1 MRRLVA
7 VFVSCFF
14 VFSGLVVASPALALE
29 GEAADVFAA
38 RVIAKSSGARVL
50 VSNLLDEFS
59 TTYVNP
65 DGTLTTDSYGSAI
78 RVRDDRTSSG
88 WRDLDYDLAFK
99 ADGSVSPKSGL
110 FSLFISGGG
119 TASQVASSG
128 VVRVT
133 SPEGSLVGF
142 GWAGSLPKPV
152 LVGPKATY
160 TEVLPGVDLVIEATP
175 SGFEQFFVLNVKPS
189 AEVLS
194 ALVLP
199 LKTKKVSVVENS
211 DGSFT
216 FENSASDEVAS
227 LPTPR
232 VWDSSFEPKSGSAV
246 EGVLNA
252 NLNGSSNTLEL
263 GGLAAFLE
271 NPDLVYPV
279 IVDPAL
285 TLNPLSDVYVR
296 DDSSTSN
303 WSSTEL
309 LVGTY
314 DGGVTRARSY
324 LRFRNTQW
332 AGKQITAASLKIYET
347 WSYSC
352 NARSV
357 YLYPA
362 SRKVTGNWS
371 WTNQPI
377 ITTSAANS
385 LSAAKGYSSACSAGW
400 LNIDAKN
407 VVSYLADHFDVEGT
421 VSTIALR
428 ASETD
433 SYGWKRFTSTNGTN
447 KPSLSVTYNNIPTQ
461 PSMPIVTPGQYVGGL
476 QYATSLTPTL
486 SAVATDG
493 DKDAI
498 TYTFY
503 YYPDP
508 QGTVN
513 PQPLCSTTVASGT
526 VATCQ
531 PTFQLADNQI
541 YHIRVVARDSNSN
554 SLTAAQLPSSEV
566 LTFKTAVSTP
576 VAPVISCPGFANTNN
591 VSIIPTSDVNCS
603 VSVTHV
609 TGSPDANRIQLVIDS
624 GTPLIVP
631 VTAGN
636 ASYSFALPAGQRGH
650 YVQATALTA
659 QSIRSVPTT
668 YTLSFG
674 SAGSYKSNS
683 LIKTASTASISAYVT
698 PSLLPLSSAS
708 IEWTSVDGS
717 VQGTKEISSPQLQSL
732 GAMQGLFD
740 YRWNVQEVL
749 SETGAKQLAKGGAL
763 DLRAKVCFQ
772 FLVFGLGETKCT
784 QQDISILLTSHAFS
798 ATNPTSSAGSGTVSL
813 LNGELQVPVTDAS
826 QSLPEG
832 ALSISRQYL
841 SFDNQSVAGIGFGPG
856 WSASF
861 SGIETGA
868 STMTVVDTTATQK
881 LITLMTSNGDSL
893 VYKTPAGT
901 SGVSPEGTYEAYDPD
916 TKASLASLKVEPGTP
931 QKLVLTE
938 SDGRTTTWQTTVVG
952 VTNVWLLKDV
962 VEATQKVT
970 NSYSYDS
977 LGRVSRIL
985 GPAPSTSSC
994 GYVAET
1000 AGCKAL
1006 YITYATSSNVATG
1019 DFAGQVSSI
1028 SYKAFDPSNGSMKS
1042 IVVAKYT
1049 YDAAGYLTT
1058 VTDPRSGIITTYT
1071 YTTHSSVVGK
1081 LLSGI
1086 SQNTGL
1092 AATYYSYDTQA
1103 RLLHVSLDKAGAAS
1117 GQDVLSTFI
1126 YSISN
1131 PESVLPASIA
1141 ALWDQTGYPKTVAA
1155 VFGADAPTEIR
1166 QITDSVDLATFSTT
1180 SQKFGSYFFA
1190 NSDGITV
1197 NEASFGKT
1205 GWRYTYTKYD
1215 ELTQPI
1221 AQFDANGLDQII
1233 SLNAQGLLS
1242 KYNIDQFATVNKFS
1256 DPVFDANGVQI
1267 GGGQLIETWAPTKP
1281 VDLGQKIIDLRLHT
1295 VINYDENEP
1304 TPLLG
1309 ANANIHHGLETS
1321 RRTTLADSGSSN
1333 WNQPVSQGTET
1344 FITKSV
1350 TKYAPINSALSLLDP
1365 TSGWVLNHPTVTQTL
1380 NEENTVISE
1389 LKHVFDADGRTIQ
1402 TVDTK
1407 APTNPLLTQHITYY
1421 SSTTSPIAS
1430 CSNKPEWAGLVCV
1443 TGSADGQGRQQPDT
1457 HTTTYDYYLRP
1468 TKSVEIFPKSNG
1480 LTNTRTTETS
1490 YVADTGI
1497 KAFGEVSST
1506 KVSAIINGSTVPGG
1520 TTQVSTYNS
1529 ASGLLSTKTVGA
1541 SSTNYQYDK
1550 WGRHTSFTNS
1560 PEQGVIDISTWS
1572 YVPTGS
1578 VGAGQTSTV
1587 TTPKSSYTY
1596 GYGADGETRGLPTS
1610 LAVAG
1615 ITESYTAS
1623 YDQAGRLISQTA
1635 PGGVSQNFTYDTA
1648 SRVVNMS
1655 YQAKISNGG
1664 TTTNVEWMDFSRTYD
1679 PQDRVKTET
1688 TPGMQP
1694 ASGSDTVY
1702 QYTYSDRNRLVNVN
1716 QIDNN
1721 LCVNRAYTFDN
1732 TGNRTQKI
1740 TSILSATNN
1749 SCGTAA
1755 AGETPATQ
1763 TLTYNNYSQL
1773 TNSGYVYDVFGR
1785 ATTIPSIDTANAA
1798 GNVTFGYSIE
1808 DRITS
1813 QNQSGLQTDYSYD
1826 ANGHRY
1832 QDKLNGITQ
1841 VTRHYSD
1848 ESDNPTWVTSG
1859 PTNAITQTDVYT
1871 PSLGASL
1878 NITRTTKTTTV
1889 AYLNLANLHGDTITS
1904 LQIPTTGYVSAPNN
1918 LNVFDEY
1925 GVNQPLD
1932 LTDLPAGSTYT
1943 DPRILFI
1950 NNYGSLGQAQRE
1962 TTETGIQFMGAR
1974 GYNPIT
1980 GQFLS
1985 PDPIRGGNETPYNY
1999 PNDPINKN
2007 DLNGTLGL
2015 LASTLL
2021 SFVFVSLA
2029 TAYFLPM
2036 CAPATVAC
2044 PIIAVFAGSL
2054 IGGSIADRVEQT
2066 LDLYSYGEKKP
2077 NNLLVNGVEAGR
2089 GTVFDFLGSEL
2100 AKLSKAYKR
2109 SRSPVK
2115 RIRIARSGGGN
2126 LSLSVD
2132 LIYGGFE
2139 AYGEYI
2145 TQGKKWNWFR
2155 SLIY

>member
-1 MRRLVA
+1 
-7 VFVSCFF
+7 
-14 VFSGLVVASPALALE
+14 
-29 GEAADVFAA
+29 
-38 RVIAKSSGARVL
+38 
-50 VSNLLDEFS
+50 
-59 TTYVNP
+59 
-65 DGTLTTDSYGSAI
+65 
-78 RVRDDRTSSG
+78 
-88 WRDLDYDLAFK
+88 
-99 ADGSVSPKSGL
+99 L

-119 TASQVASSG
+119 TASQVLASG

-133 SPEGSLVGF
+133 SSDGSLLGF
-142 GWAGSLPKPV
+142 SWLGALPRPV

-160 TEVLPGVDLVIEATP
+160 SEVLPGVDLVIEATP
-175 SGFEQFFVLNVKPS
+175 SGFEQFFILKVKPS
-189 AEVLS
+189 ADVLS

-211 DGSFT
+211 DGSFS
-216 FENSASDEVAS
+216 FENSANDEVAS
-227 LPTPR
+227 IPTPR

-246 EGVLNA
+246 EGELNA
-252 NLNGSSNTLEL
+252 NLNVASNTLEL

-296 DDSSTSN
+296 DDSSTSF
-303 WSSTEL
+303 WSSNEL

-314 DGGVTRARSY
+314 DGGTTRARSY

-332 AGKQITAASLKIYET
+332 AGKQITAATLKIYET

-352 NARSV
+352 NSRSV
-357 YLYPA
+357 YLYPVVKKA
-362 SRKVTGNWS
+362 VGSWS
-371 WTNQPI
+371 WSNQPTI
-377 ITTSAANS
+377 STSVS
-385 LSAAKGYSSACSAGW
+385 DSVSTAKGYSSSCSAGW
-400 LNIDAKN
+400 VSINAKD
-407 VVSYLADHFDVEGT
+407 VTSYLANRTDVEGSI
-421 VSTIALR
+421 STFALR

-433 SYGWKRFTSTNGTN
+433 SYGWKRFTSANGTN

-461 PSMPIVTPGQYVGGL
+461 PSMPTITPGQYVGGL
-476 QYATSLTPTL
+476 RYATSLSPTL
-486 SAVATDG
+486 SAVASDG
-493 DKDAI
+493 DKDSI

-513 PQPLCSTTVASGT
+513 PQQLCSTTAASGT

-541 YHIRVVARDSNSN
+541 YHIRVAARDSNSN
-554 SLTAAQLPSSEV
+554 SLTAAQLPTSDV

-576 VAPVISCPGFANTNN
+576 VAPVISCPGYANTNN
-591 VSIIPTSDVNCS
+591 VLNIPTSTVSCS

-609 TGSPDANRIQLVIDS
+609 NGSPDANRIQLVVDS

-631 VTAGN
+631 VTTGN
-636 ASYSFALPAGQRGH
+636 ASYSFVLPAGQRGH

-659 QSIRSVPTT
+659 QSIRSTPTT

-698 PSLLPLSSAS
+698 PSVLPLSSAS

-717 VQGTKEISSPQLQSL
+717 VQGVTEIPYPQLQSL

-740 YRWNVQEVL
+740 YRWNVREVL
-749 SETGAKQLAKGGAL
+749 NATGAKQLANGGAL

-772 FLVFGLGETKCT
+772 FLVFGLGEIKCT

-798 ATNPTSSAGSGTVSL
+798 ATNPTAPAGSGTVSL
-813 LNGELQVPVTDAS
+813 LNGELQVAVTDAS

-832 ALSISRQYL
+832 SLSISRNYL
-841 SFDNQSVAGIGFGPG
+841 SFDNQSAAGVGFGPG

-861 SGIETGA
+861 SGIDAGA
-868 STMTVVDTTATQK
+868 STMVVSDTTLTQK
-881 LITLMTSNGDSL
+881 LITLMAPNGDSL

-901 SGVSPEGTYEAYDPD
+901 SGVSPEGMYEAYDQD
-916 TKASLASLKVEPGTP
+916 TKESLASLKVVSGTP

-938 SDGRTTTWQTTVVG
+938 SDGRTTTWQKTVVG
-952 VTNVWLLKDV
+952 VTSVWLLKDV

-977 LGRVSRIL
+977 LGRVTRIL
-985 GPAPSTSSC
+985 GPAPNTASC
-994 GYVAET
+994 GWAAET

-1006 YITYATSSNVATG
+1006 YITYATSTDLVTG

-1028 SYKAFDPSNGSMKS
+1028 SYKAFDPSNGTMKS
-1042 IVVAKYT
+1042 IVVAKYS
-1049 YDAAGYLTT
+1049 YDTAGYLTT

-1071 YTTHSSVVGK
+1071 YTTTISVQGK

-1103 RLLHVSLDKAGAAS
+1103 RLLHVSLDKAGVAS
-1117 GQDVLSTFI
+1117 GQDVVSTFI
-1126 YSISN
+1126 YNISN
-1131 PESVLPASIA
+1131 PESVLPAATA
-1141 ALWDQTGYPKTVAA
+1141 ALWDETVYPKTVAA

-1190 NSDGITV
+1190 NSGGITV
-1197 NEASFGKT
+1197 NQASFGKT
-1205 GWRYTYTKYD
+1205 GWRYSYTKYD
-1215 ELTQPI
+1215 SLTQPI

-1233 SLNAQGLLS
+1233 GLNAQGLLS
-1242 KYNIDQFATVNKFS
+1242 KYNIYQFATVNKFS
-1256 DPVFDANGVQI
+1256 DPVFDAFGVQI
-1267 GGGQLIETWAPTKP
+1267 GGGQLIETWEPTKP
-1281 VDLGQKIIDLRLHT
+1281 VDLGVKIIDLRLHT

-1304 TPLLG
+1304 TPLRG
-1309 ANANIHHGLETS
+1309 VNASIRHGLETG
-1321 RRTTLADSGSSN
+1321 RRTTLADSDSSN
-1333 WNQPVSQGTET
+1333 WNQPVNQANET
-1344 FITKSV
+1344 FIAKTV
-1350 TKYAPINSALSLLDP
+1350 TKYAPIDSTLSLLDP
-1365 TSGWVLNHPTVTQTL
+1365 TSGWVLNQPTVTQTL
-1380 NEENTVISE
+1380 NDANIVIGAQ
-1389 LKHVFDADGRTIQ
+1389 KYVFDADGRTIQ
-1402 TVDTK
+1402 TFDTK
-1407 APTNPLLTQHITYY
+1407 APNNPLLTQHITYY
-1421 SSTTSPIAS
+1421 SATTSPIAS

-1457 HTTTYDYYLRP
+1457 QITSYDYYLRP
-1468 TKSVEIFPKSNG
+1468 TTSVEIFPKSNG
-1480 LTNTRTTETS
+1480 LTNSRTTETT

-1506 KVSAIINGSTVPGG
+1506 KVSAIINGNNAAGV
-1520 TTQVSTYNS
+1520 TTTLSTYD
-1529 ASGLLSTKTVGA
+1529 ATSGLLKMTTVGA
-1541 SSTNYQYDK
+1541 ASTAYQYDK
-1550 WGRHTSFTNS
+1550 WGRKTSFTNS
-1560 PEQGVIDISTWS
+1560 PELGVIDISTWS

-1578 VGAGQTSTV
+1578 VGAGQTITV
-1587 TTPKSSYTY
+1587 TTPKTSYTY
-1596 GYGADGETRGLPTS
+1596 GYGAAGETRSLPTS
-1610 LAVAG
+1610 LAVTG
-1615 ITESYTAS
+1615 ITEPYTAS

-1694 ASGSDTVY
+1694 ANGSDTVY
-1702 QYTYSDRNRLVNVN
+1702 QYSYSHLNRLMNVN

-1740 TSILSATNN
+1740 TSLLNATNN
-1749 SCGTAA
+1749 TCGTLLD
-1755 AGETPATQ
+1755 GETPVTQ
-1763 TLTYNNYSQL
+1763 TLTYNDYSQI
-1773 TNSGYVYDVFGR
+1773 TNAGYVYDVFGR
-1785 ATTIPSIDTANAA
+1785 ATTIPSIDTANSA

-1813 QNQSGLQTDYSYD
+1813 QKQGTLQTDYSYD

-1832 QDKLNGITQ
+1832 QDKVNGLTQ

-1848 ESDNPTWVTSG
+1848 ESDNPAWVTRG
-1859 PTNAITQTDVYT
+1859 PANAITQTDVYT

-1878 NITRTTKTTTV
+1878 NVTRTTKTATA
-1889 AYLNLANLHGDTITS
+1889 AYVNLANLHGDTITS
-1904 LQIPTTGYVSAPNN
+1904 LQIPSSGYVSAPNN

-1925 GVNQPLD
+1925 GINQPLD
-1932 LTDLPAGSTYT
+1932 PSNLPAGPTYT
-1943 DPRILFI
+1943 DSRNLFI

-1962 TTETGIQFMGAR
+1962 TTDTGIQFMGAR

-1999 PNDPINKN
+1999 PNDPINKT
-2007 DLNGTLGL
+2007 DLTGLMEKWQTFIATLVISAIAFALVG
-2015 LASTLL
+2015 AICA
-2021 SFVFVSLA
+2021 A
-2029 TAYFLPM
+2029 TAGVGCLVSGLIINGIAGLTTGAIGADNLGYTGSHRTQYMLESGALSSVSSGFGYTAARGAGLTALKHRSVLHFYAKRKPVTRKVIREGFGE
-2036 CAPATVAC
+2036 ANSQATQLMLDVARN
-2044 PIIAVFAGSL
+2044 
-2054 IGGSIADRVEQT
+2054 SIR
-2066 LDLYSYGEKKP
+2066 
-2077 NNLLVNGVEAGR
+2077 
-2089 GTVFDFLGSEL
+2089 
-2100 AKLSKAYKR
+2100 
-2109 SRSPVK
+2109 
-2115 RIRIARSGGGN
+2115 
-2126 LSLSVD
+2126 
-2132 LIYGGFE
+2132 
-2139 AYGEYI
+2139 
-2145 TQGKKWNWFR
+2145 
-2155 SLIY
+2155 